1 MSQVVIPD
9 VPQPVCLEQLRK
21 ALCNIM
27 GLNQITDLVDTY
39 ITDVVLDVAASAQ
52 AAIVFLL
59 IFQGKKSFS
68 HEWNKRQCPHTR
80 FGLSGIDCNQN
91 TMNMKKMAT

>member
-1 MSQVVIPD
+1 MSEVMISD
-9 VPQPVCLEQLRK
+9 RSQPVCLEQLRK

-59 IFQGKKSFS
+59 FLQGKRRG
-68 HEWNKRQCPHTR
+68 RQPEPRHAGPPR
-80 FGLSGIDCNQN
+80 SEPS
-91 TMNMKKMAT
+91 AP